1 MAGGQPPRHCDW
13 IVKHARLLTADTDN
27 SVVADGALAV
37 ADGRFVAVGSSAAVT
52 SRYAAAKVIDADGGV
67 VHPGFI
73 DAHIHISQYTAR
85 TVLPAMARAS
95 AAGRAAAM
103 GHWKT
108 CLRPEDENASAAL
121 AAVDMAR
128 AGYTGFVDPGT
139 VLDADA
145 VAAAVE
151 EVRLRAWL
159 TDPYVGD
166 RADFLAERFPSF
178 FGGSFGALWPKTFEE
193 AAARIGG
200 QLYRNANPDALV
212 RGFIGIYG
220 EGTDSLELHAE
231 ALRIADTNGTAFHKH
246 LGYAPHTIQTLSES
260 YGSPVLQKL
269 AENGLLSRRV
279 ALVHMN
285 LLRNTDIAILKESGA
300 KVIWCPYGQLAMI
313 GSGCA
318 RGRMATA
325 ERGGIPVAL
334 ATDIPRAFDFG
345 DLGKLA
351 WSCGQAAG
359 DSVTA
364 EQVFLMRTRHAAA
377 AMGALSELGS
387 LEVGKRADFAV
398 RFSSVSAELG
408 LDLFLETMVI
418 GGSEAVKDLFVGGRP
433 ILRSGALLT
442 AEPSEKRAQ
451 AIASVRRIAATLGLA

>member
-1 MAGGQPPRHCDW
+1 MTGGQPPCHCDW
-13 IVKHARLLTADTDN
+13 IVKHARLLTADANN

-37 ADGRFVAVGSSAAVT
+37 AEGRLVAVGRSAEVT
-52 SRYAAAKVIDADGGV
+52 SSYAASQVIDADGGA

-85 TVLPAMARAS
+85 TVLPAMARAT
-95 AAGRAAAM
+95 AAGLATAM
-103 GHWKT
+103 GHWKS

-139 VLDADA
+139 VLDAEA

-151 EVRLRAWL
+151 EVGLRAWL

-166 RADFLAERFPSF
+166 RAAFLAERFPSF
-178 FGGSFGALWPKTFEE
+178 FGGSFGELWPKTYEE

-200 QLYRNANPDALV
+200 QLYRNDAPDALV
-212 RGFIGIYG
+212 RGFIAIYG

-231 ALRIADTNGTAFHKH
+231 AQRIADANGTVLHKH
-246 LGYAPHTIQTLSES
+246 LGYAPHTLQCLSEM

-269 AENGLLSRRV
+269 AENGLLSPRV
-279 ALVHMN
+279 ALTHMN
-285 LLRNTDIAILKESGA
+285 ALHDTDIAILKESGA
-300 KVIWCPYGQLAMI
+300 KMIWCPYGQLAMI
-313 GSGCA
+313 GSGHA

-325 ERGGIPVAL
+325 EQDGVPVAL

-345 DLGKLA
+345 DMGKLA

-359 DSVTA
+359 DPVTA

-377 AMGALSELGS
+377 AIGALNELGS
-387 LEVGKRADFAV
+387 LEVGKCADFVV
-398 RFSSVSAELG
+398 RSSTASAELG

-418 GGSEAVKDLFVGGRP
+418 GGSEAVRDVFVAGRP
-433 ILRSGALLT
+433 ILRSGAPMT

-451 AIASVRRIAATLGLA
+451 ALASVRRIATTLGLA